1 MFARVSTYQGDPGQI
16 DQGLAYDL
24 ENILPKVK
32 QIDGFEGLYY
42 LVDRESG
49 KSLSITLWESEQ
61 TMRASEEEANRL
73 RTESAQSASA
83 TVEDVQRY
91 EVALSPEQS

>member
-49 KSLSITLWESEQ
+49 KALSMTLWESEQ

-73 RTESAQSASA
+73 RTESAESASA
-83 TVEDVQRY
+83 TVESVQRY
-91 EVALSPEQS
+91 EVAISPEQS